1 MEHLVHFPDARTF
14 RSEIR
19 DLGKVISGVEDIEW
33 LARHHKV
40 AEAVGPR
47 IRWLGY
53 DHEASSHFFDK
64 VGQSQDNEEPMDV
77 FEAEYASDWDNL
89 IECQDL
95 RKVHSSLASLDDDE
109 ASDRITSFI
118 QAWMSL
124 GLLEAVCGTYI
135 PTSLFLSC
143 DDVKTNFL
151 YTSWLPALLEWWK
164 RSLSPRIASFF
175 LARAQR
181 CNLRAATIFQHFL
194 KELKASH
201 EPFARKLYGKLLII
215 EPGVSAL
222 HEFISD
228 FIECH
233 SHKSIRSFSASDSPV
248 PRGYS
253 QRLIDKGWCPF
264 VIATAETNL
273 SPSFLRFVDAA
284 GYDLIDGGH
293 NLCDKG
299 ICRRNQIDLA
309 TYAVQ
314 HQPSQCRCKFVKPDL
329 GLIFDFLEDD
339 YIPLVQYRP
348 ESKTLQVGALDP
360 SDPAADY
367 VVFSHVW
374 ADGLGSCSERGLPIC
389 QLERLHDLAS
399 RVLSPDVWFWIDGLC
414 IPKREPYRN
423 MAIQLMKYT
432 YADSTLSIVLD
443 NSIRRVSVVDDPISI
458 AWYLYASGWMGRL
471 WTYQEA
477 FIPPRV
483 DLELKD
489 GLCQIDELV
498 QRLYQMY
505 LNNDKG
511 NPVPAILAKDLV
523 ASLQKIRPLDR
534 QFRQRDRVR
543 QIVDVFNALT
553 RRLTS
558 RPEDQL
564 LVLGLLLDI
573 DLNKI
578 LAVDGELRWRE
589 FYLAL
594 REIPWTIVFDRRP
607 KISKVLGFG
616 WAPSTWISSGR
627 DAYLHYDDT
636 LAVCTE
642 EGLHISLIVLLLD
655 GLCKTSEGYLLVK
668 VDSDIYEIRAPRE
681 TLGSSCPRAG
691 SFEIIFVRYF
701 KLNTPQGMLHGH
713 PSLWMPAGVGQWD
726 NTSSSED
733 GRLLWYDFQD
743 GWEIRLVDEPD
754 EFLREGRAPQVGL
767 WMERDFLFT

>member
-1 MEHLVHFPDARTF
+1 MEHLVHSSDPRTF
-14 RSEIR
+14 RSEVR
-19 DLGKVISGVEDIEW
+19 DLGKVIAGVEPIEW

-53 DHEASSHFFDK
+53 DHEASSHFFNK
-64 VGQSQDNEEPMDV
+64 VGQSQACEEDPQDV
-77 FEAEYASDWDNL
+77 FEVEYAYGWDNPL
-89 IECQDL
+89 ECQDL
-95 RKVHSSLASLDDDE
+95 RKVHSSLATLDDDE
-109 ASDRITSFI
+109 ACHRIASFI

-124 GLLEAVCGTYI
+124 GLLEAICETYI

-143 DDVKTNFL
+143 DDGNTKFL
-151 YTSWLPALLEWWK
+151 YTFWLPTLLEWW
-164 RSLSPRIASFF
+164 RRTLSLRTASFF

-181 CNLRAATIFQHFL
+181 CNHRATDIFRHLL
-194 KELKASH
+194 KRLKASH
-201 EPFARKLYGKLLII
+201 EPFTRSLYDKILII
-215 EPGVSAL
+215 EPGISAL
-222 HEFISD
+222 HEFIFD

-233 SHKSIRSFSASDSPV
+233 SHKGIRSFSALDSPV

-253 QRLIDKGWCPF
+253 QRLISKGWCPF
-264 VIATAETNL
+264 VVATAETNL
-273 SPSFLRFVDAA
+273 SSSFLRFVDVA
-284 GYDLIDGGH
+284 GYELIDGGH
-293 NLCDKG
+293 NLCDDE

-309 TYAVQ
+309 TYVVQ
-314 HQPSQCRCKFVKPDL
+314 HRPPQCRCKFVKPDL
-329 GLIFDFLEDD
+329 GSILDILEDD

-348 ESKTLQVGALDP
+348 ETKTLKVGALDP

-399 RVLSPDVWFWIDGLC
+399 RVLSSDVWFWIDGLC
-414 IPKREPYRN
+414 IPRREPFRK

-432 YADSTLSIVLD
+432 YADSLVSIVLD
-443 NSIRRVSVVDDPISI
+443 NSIRRVSVADDPISI

-471 WTYQEA
+471 WTYEEA

-489 GLCQIDELV
+489 GLCQIYELV

-505 LNNDKG
+505 LNKDKG
-511 NPVPAILAKDLV
+511 NPVPAILASDLV

-589 FYLAL
+589 FYLGL

-607 KISKVLGFG
+607 KISQVLGFG

-627 DAYLHYDDT
+627 DAYLHYDDA
-636 LAVCTE
+636 LAACTE
-642 EGLHISLIVLLLD
+642 EGLRIRLIVLLFD
-655 GLCKTSEGYLLVK
+655 DLCETFEGYLRVN
-668 VDSDIYEIRAPRE
+668 VDSDIYEIRTPRE
-681 TLGSSCPRAG
+681 TLGSTCPSSD
-691 SFEIIFVRYF
+691 SFDIIFVRYF
-701 KLNTPQGMLHGH
+701 KLKTPQGMLHDH
-713 PSLWMPAGVGQWD
+713 PSVWMPAGVGQRD
-726 NTSSSED
+726 NTFSDD

-743 GWEIRLVDEPD
+743 GWDISLVDEPD
-754 EFLREGRAPQVGL
+754 QLLQEGRAPQPGL
-767 WMERDFLFT
+767 WIERDFLFT